1 MKRAAQ
7 SAVLILLLLVA
18 TDGRQSK
25 AQALQP
31 AEARPSSDLSA
42 YDPMARGKGIGQS
55 KGIVETAL
63 AGVNPQNKDYG
74 TIVADWRRELFEATM
89 NRIYLWTIFIL
100 CLGISASLVAN
111 AWFARERQRRLT
123 ITSDIVAQLYN
134 AYIGSRAKALDV
146 IKRYNCLVE
155 RYNYLSDEVN
165 VLKAKIA
172 IHPGEETRETTEF
185 QDAKRG
191 KPREQPAFTPEKT
204 AAVEVKVGREGPTM
218 SGDNSLTSL
227 EELEAK
233 LKRKEAQ
240 LQAKDNQ
247 ITNLRGRLSRAH
259 DSLEGSRQQN
269 LWTK

>member
-1 MKRAAQ
+1 MKRAAL
-7 SAVLILLLLVA
+7 SVFLILLLIGA
-18 TDGRQSK
+18 TDGRQSE
-25 AQALQP
+25 ARALQS

-42 YDPMARGKGIGQS
+42 YDPMARAKEIGQPS
-55 KGIVETAL
+55 GIVETAL

-74 TIVADWRRELFEATM
+74 AIVADWRRELFEATI
-89 NRIYLWTIFIL
+89 NRIYLWTIFVL
-100 CLGISASLVAN
+100 CLAISASLVGN
-111 AWFARERQRRLT
+111 AWFARERQRRLA
-123 ITSDIVAQLYN
+123 ITSDIVVQLYN
-134 AYIGSRAKALDV
+134 AYMGSRAKALDV
-146 IKRYNCLVE
+146 IKRYNSLVE

-165 VLKAKIA
+165 GLKAKGA
-172 IHPGEETRETTEF
+172 THTGEETREATEF
-185 QDAKRG
+185 QVAKRG
-191 KPREQPAFTPEKT
+191 KPHEQPAVTPEKT
-204 AAVEVKVGREGPTM
+204 AAVEAKVDSEGPTM

>member
-1 MKRAAQ
+1 MKRGAL
-7 SAVLILLLLVA
+7 SAVLMLLLLGA
-18 TDGRQSK
+18 SDGQSE
-25 AQALQP
+25 AQALQS
-31 AEARPSSDLSA
+31 AEARRSSSLSA
-42 YDPMARGKGIGQS
+42 YDPMVRGTGMGQP

-74 TIVADWRRELFEATM
+74 TIVADWRRELFEATI

-100 CLGISASLVAN
+100 CLGISGSLVGN
-111 AWFARERQRRLT
+111 AWFARERQRRLA
-123 ITSDIVAQLYN
+123 ITSDIVVQLYN

-146 IKRYNCLVE
+146 IKRYNSLVE

-165 VLKAKIA
+165 GLKAKSA
-172 IHPGEETRETTEF
+172 TLTGEETRETTEF

-191 KPREQPAFTPEKT
+191 KPREQPAFTSEKT
-204 AAVEVKVGREGPTM
+204 VGVEIKVGSEGATI